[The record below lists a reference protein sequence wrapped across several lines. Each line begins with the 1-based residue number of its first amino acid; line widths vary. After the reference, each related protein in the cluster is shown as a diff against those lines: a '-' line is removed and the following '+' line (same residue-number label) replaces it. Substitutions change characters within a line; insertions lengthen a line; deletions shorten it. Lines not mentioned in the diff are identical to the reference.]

1 MFIAPN
7 SCVRKKERL
16 RPMTSAAPL
25 KETEEQSRQGREI
38 KKIRVEFDELE
49 IRNIMATQIK
59 PKAGSLRINQIDKLI
74 TIDLGH

>member
-1 MFIAPN
+1 
-7 SCVRKKERL
+7 
-16 RPMTSAAPL
+16 MTSAAPL